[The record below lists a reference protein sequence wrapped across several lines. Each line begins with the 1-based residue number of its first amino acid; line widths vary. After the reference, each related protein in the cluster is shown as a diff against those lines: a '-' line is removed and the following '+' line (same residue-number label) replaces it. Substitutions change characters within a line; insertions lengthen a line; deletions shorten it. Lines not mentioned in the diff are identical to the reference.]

1 MERILYK
8 ASPSFNN
15 IDIPLVQ
22 PQAHLYNAS
31 FVLPCLL
38 FLLSIEYKLTSCVV
52 ERLGK
57 HSQDWDNG
65 VQKVS
70 LFQITLNIFFL
81 FLIFEHHLSYFAPCW
96 FRQSHLTEVGQR
108 KPRFHGS

>member
-1 MERILYK
+1 MGNIQYK
-8 ASPSFNN
+8 ASPSFNS
-15 IDIPLVQ
+15 IDISLVQ

-31 FVLPCLL
+31 FVLPRLL
-38 FLLSIEYKLTSCVV
+38 FLLSTEYKLTSCVV

-70 LFQITLNIFFL
+70 LLQRTLNNLVFFTL
-81 FLIFEHHLSYFAPCW
+81 
-96 FRQSHLTEVGQR
+96 
-108 KPRFHGS
+108 